1 MAIGFTSEIGMV
13 MTTEFDSGAA
23 AAAHKEFGGGGREAE
38 YRTLQNIL
46 VD

>member
-1 MAIGFTSEIGMV
+1 MV
-13 MTTEFDSGAA
+13 MTTEFDSGA